1 MSLCYKC
8 RYRGD
13 LPGDT
18 HSCCR
23 YPGVR
28 TSVPAILDKENTG
41 IQTALGIT
49 ADRYGFSKGW
59 FFWPANFD
67 PVWLLSCKGFTPK
80 EEKNT

>member
-8 RYRGD
+8 RYRVD
-13 LPGDT
+13 LTGYN
-18 HSCCR
+18 HICCW